1 MRRIAVV
8 SAALLIVA
16 CGPDPNAVLPG
27 MVKTPSSG
35 GTKPAPAGGA
45 GGTTTT
51 PPSSG
56 GTTGTTSA
64 AGGGSGGANPFAGSS
79 GSSGGAT
86 GSGGTKSSG
95 GATGSGGSSSASTTY
110 TWGQGSEP
118 CASPKDI
125 SCAPSGSGTTNN
137 FNTTTEYCFRTMA
150 TIDGW
155 GCSNLSGWTLKVNGQ
170 VVTCG
175 GTLPPKLNGLYYFD
189 FIGSSS
195 ALTYASMYWYGTC
208 TAGPFP
214 SWSGGSS
221 TSAGGSSG
229 AGGSTGTGGSAG
241 AGGST
246 GTGGGTSPADAG
258 TNG

>member
-1 MRRIAVV
+1 MAK
-8 SAALLIVA
+8 A
-16 CGPDPNAVLPG
+16 PN
-27 MVKTPSSG
+27 TG
-35 GTKPAPAGGA
+35 GTKPAQAGGA

-56 GTTGTTSA
+56 GTSGTTSTT
-64 AGGGSGGANPFAGSS
+64 GGSSGTNPFAGSP

-86 GSGGTKSSG
+86 SSGGVKSSG
-95 GATGSGGSSSASTTY
+95 GAGGASGTGGSSAASTTY
-110 TWGQGSEP
+110 TWGVGSEP

-155 GCSNLSGWTLKVNGQ
+155 GCSNTTGWTLKVNGQ
-170 VVTCG
+170 TTTCG
-175 GTLPPKLNGLYYFD
+175 GTLPAKLNGLYYFD

-214 SWSGGSS
+214 SWSGGTS

-229 AGGSTGTGGSAG
+229 AGGSTAAGGSSGTGGSTG

-246 GTGGGTSPADAG
+246 IADAG
-258 TNG
+258 TVG